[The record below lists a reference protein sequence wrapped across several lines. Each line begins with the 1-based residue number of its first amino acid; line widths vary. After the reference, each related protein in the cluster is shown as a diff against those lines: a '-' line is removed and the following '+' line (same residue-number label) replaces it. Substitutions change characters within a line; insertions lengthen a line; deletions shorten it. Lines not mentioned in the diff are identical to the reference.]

1 MDTYITQLLG
11 CGKWSAEMGRPEE
24 RQSWNQVAATVKPG
38 NGWGCCPNATWHP
51 GPGELSLTVSPPRG
65 RQYTYLVDRSIK
77 GCVGSEPGKRPVT
90 SQAPAP
96 TYRWAEGTWWEHL
109 LQAPCLQ
116 DTSSGSW
123 ACLPSSLFPQQNHT
137 LLDPQ
142 LSSADELRASRGQ
155 ELGPLDQHMAQH
167 LLDA

>member
-1 MDTYITQLLG
+1 M
-11 CGKWSAEMGRPEE
+11 C
-24 RQSWNQVAATVKPG
+24 
-38 NGWGCCPNATWHP
+38 
-51 GPGELSLTVSPPRG
+51 
-65 RQYTYLVDRSIK
+65 
-77 GCVGSEPGKRPVT
+77 GSEPGKRPVT
-90 SQAPAP
+90 SQAPAS